1 MTRAADAD
9 AVAGTPPLA
18 LLVLIYAAFIS
29 IGLPDGVFGVAW
41 PPMRVDFAAALESAG
56 WKTVVMTS
64 ASALSG
70 FASGWVLGRMH
81 TGRVVALSCLL
92 TALALLGFGFAPA
105 FGWVLLLSVPLGLG
119 AGAVDAGLNHFVA
132 RHYSARHM
140 NWLHG
145 CWGIGA
151 TVGPIVMGAA
161 LAGGAGWQ
169 GGYRTIALVQ
179 LALAV
184 LLLSTLPMWTR
195 APGHVPDTPSDGAEG
210 SPNAGSRSALAPPV
224 WAPWL
229 AASLYL
235 VYATIEVGTGLWAA
249 SILVDGRGMAPA
261 DAGLWV
267 AGFFGSIMAGRFAVG
282 LVALRLGNRV
292 LVRAGIVTA
301 LVGAALFALPGLAD
315 LAARAGLVL
324 LGLGCAPIYPSLMHE
339 ATRRFDADT
348 ARRVIGRQVAFAYVG
363 CALGPAALG
372 LLGAWLGLWAIM
384 PAVCLSL
391 LLLLWMT
398 MRLDR
403 VTGA

>member
-1 MTRAADAD
+1 MSGSALAA
-9 AVAGTPPLA
+9 AGGPRLA
-18 LLVLIYAAFIS
+18 LLALVYAAFIS
-29 IGLPDGVFGVAW
+29 LGLPDGVFGVAW
-41 PPMRVDFAAALESAG
+41 PPMRADFAAPLPAAG
-56 WKTVVMTS
+56 WVTVIMTS
-64 ASALSG
+64 ASAASG
-70 FASGWVLGRMH
+70 FASGWVLSRLG
-81 TGRVVALSCLL
+81 TGRVVAISCVS

-105 FGWVLLLSVPLGLG
+105 LGWILLLTVPLGLG

-151 TVGPIVMGAA
+151 TVGPMLMGAA

-169 GGYRTIALVQ
+169 GGYRVIALVQ
-179 LALAV
+179 LVLAV
-184 LLLSTLPMWTR
+184 VLVATVPMWAR
-195 APGHVPDTPSDGAEG
+195 VPEQAPEDPASGDPQATP
-210 SPNAGSRSALAPPV
+210 RRTPPA

-235 VYATIEVGTGLWAA
+235 VYATVEVGTGLWAA

-261 DAGLWV
+261 DAGVWV
-267 AGFFGSIMAGRFAVG
+267 AGFFGAIMAGRFAIGV
-282 LVALRLGNRV
+282 VAVRVGNRA
-292 LVRAGIVTA
+292 LVRAGILTA
-301 LVGAALFALPGLAD
+301 LCGAALFALRGMPELVA
-315 LAARAGLVL
+315 LAGLVL

-372 LLGAWLGLWAIM
+372 LLGGQLGLWAVM
-384 PAVCLSL
+384 PAVCLAL
-391 LLLLWMT
+391 LALLWMT
-398 MRLDR
+398 ARLDR
-403 VTGA
+403 VT